1 MAFRMAHGSLFAVL
15 LRSPWWYSALIAV
28 ALIAIGAAVVDGKYL
43 ILGVFTSFP
52 FLGIS
57 GFALYK
63 QSQLPSRERIVEI
76 AEHAQQLSA
85 MQVANKI
92 AESYTSARFDKAIFK
107 GADAELELTRGNRK
121 ILVSTK
127 RFKARNTGIEP
138 FKRLLAAGEKSEATA
153 YIYVALGDVSQTAQ
167 SFATDNNIELVQ
179 ATELAAFFDG
189 KVKIE

>member
-92 AESYTSARFDKAIFK
+92 AESYTSARFDKA
-107 GADAELELTRGNRK
+107 ARK
-121 ILVSTK
+121 AKPQRISMLHWVMCRKQPRVLPRTIILSWCRPPNWL
-127 RFKARNTGIEP
+127 RFLMG
-138 FKRLLAAGEKSEATA
+138 KSK
-153 YIYVALGDVSQTAQ
+153 LNS
-167 SFATDNNIELVQ
+167 LVY
-179 ATELAAFFDG
+179 
-189 KVKIE
+189 